1 MGDRCDGHVWDGAE
15 DDVLG
20 VDLADRGQHLGVL
33 RREVLRPPHR
43 VVALA
48 ARITEVV
55 AAPLDSKFGDGAE
68 RVVGTEEDD
77 QSFDAFLA
85 QLRCCVERG
94 HTLLGVG
101 ASRQNSQCGALAVV
115 LDDLADQ
122 IVVRLVK
129 SILAAL
135 RRLGQ
140 SVTKIPPVH
149 REVVVDCRECRR
161 FAARSAFPVVL
172 YLIHE
177 RARSKECERHLPE
190 VEPWAEALLE
200 GAEQQFDVE
209 RKPARAAVTGKA
221 ELVEPPSW

>member
-1 MGDRCDGHVWDGAE
+1 M
-15 DDVLG
+15 LG

-94 HTLLGVG
+94 HTLL
-101 ASRQNSQCGALAVV
+101 ASEPRGRTRS
-115 LDDLADQ
+115 
-122 IVVRLVK
+122 
-129 SILAAL
+129 
-135 RRLGQ
+135 
-140 SVTKIPPVH
+140 
-149 REVVVDCRECRR
+149 
-161 FAARSAFPVVL
+161 AARSPLFSTIW
-172 YLIHE
+172 LIK
-177 RARSKECERHLPE
+177 SSCG
-190 VEPWAEALLE
+190 W
-200 GAEQQFDVE
+200 
-209 RKPARAAVTGKA
+209 
-221 ELVEPPSW
+221 